1 VTDVFEHPS
10 YTSGMMTMAY
20 SETNKNQAIKNSHAK
35 HGKKKEK
42 FDRLNRGIENRGDRA
57 ITERE
62 IFRQGGNRGLSY
74 TRRCQGPSGRENKVC
89 WKTEIEIS

>member
-1 VTDVFEHPS
+1 MTDIFKHPP

-20 SETNKNQAIKNSHAK
+20 SETNKNQAIKNSRAK
-35 HGKKKEK
+35 HEKNEK
-42 FDRLNRGIENRGDRA
+42 FDRLKRGIENRGDRA

-62 IFRQGGNRGLSY
+62 MSRQGGNRGLSY
-74 TRRCQGPSGRENKVC
+74 TRRRQGPSGRENKVC